1 MNAIDQTRS
10 RQLHPSVQVS
20 PVIFVLDDDSS
31 VREALESLIH
41 NAGWVVETFASAY
54 EFLCR
59 PRQLTSGCLILDL
72 NLPQISG
79 LELQRLLADRT
90 EMPIVFTSRYPD
102 IAATVQAMKAGA
114 VEFLTKPLDD
124 QLVLSAVRQAIH
136 RSQAALERQAELQ
149 GLTNR
154 FATLSPR
161 EREVMRLVTIGLLNK
176 QVGAELG
183 ISEVTVKAHRGKVMR
198 KMQARSLA
206 QLVRLVE
213 QLQLT
218 GIHQE
223 LILA

>member
-1 MNAIDQTRS
+1 MNAVDLARS
-10 RQLHPSVQVS
+10 RQARPLVHANPAVL
-20 PVIFVLDDDSS
+20 VLDGDSS

-41 NAGWVVETFASAY
+41 NAGWAVESFASAY

-59 PRQLTSGCLILDL
+59 PRRLTSGCLILDL

-79 LELQRLLADRT
+79 LELQKLLADRP
-90 EMPIVFTSRYPD
+90 EMPLVFTSRHPD
-102 IAATVQAMKAGA
+102 IPATVQAMKAGA

-124 QLVLSAVRQAIH
+124 QLVLSAVRQAIS
-136 RSQAALERQAELQ
+136 RSQAALERQAEVQ

-154 FATLSPR
+154 FATLSRR
-161 EREVMRLVTIGLLNK
+161 ERQVMRLVSAGLLNK

-183 ISEVTVKAHRGKVMR
+183 ITEDTVKAHRGQVMR

-206 QLVRLVE
+206 QLIRLVV

-218 GIHQE
+218 GDQAE
-223 LILA
+223 LIPT